1 MRDRE
6 IAIVGYSE
14 TKIELKSGRSVFD
27 LAGEAMA
34 DVLEQTGLD
43 RSVIDGL
50 AMSASFSDAGN
61 PFQGPMM
68 AGYLGLELNWTQTTD
83 MGGGS
88 VTGNVARASAAIR
101 AGLCDTVLVLAA
113 DAEST
118 ENRGN
123 VGLWRTEWQ
132 FPVGTMGPP
141 GYFGLLSTRYREQW
155 GLDDR
160 ALAKLAVTQRNHA
173 LMNDLACEKLRKP
186 LTAEEYLGSPMISTP
201 IRMLDCVMVC
211 DGANAVLVTST
222 KRARELGLKK
232 MVHPVGYG
240 ERLNFNEGNPLPDIT
255 LGGHTVAGP
264 KALAQAGLAPR
275 DIQMFH
281 PYDDFLIAIVMQFE
295 HIGFCKRGQGCQFVM
310 DTDLRYDGTLP
321 LNTGGGQ
328 ISAGQAGL
336 AGGGHNLVEA
346 VRQLFGDAGARQVR
360 NATNAM
366 VTGIG
371 WIPYARNWAANT
383 VLILEAA

>member
-1 MRDRE
+1 
-6 IAIVGYSE
+6 
-14 TKIELKSGRSVFD
+14 
-27 LAGEAMA
+27 
-34 DVLEQTGLD
+34 
-43 RSVIDGL
+43 
-50 AMSASFSDAGN
+50 MSASFSDAGN

-88 VTGNVARASAAIR
+88 VTGNVARAAAAIR
-101 AGLCDTVLVLAA
+101 AGLCDVVLVLAA

-118 ENRGN
+118 ENKGN

-155 GLDDR
+155 GLDDN

-173 LMNDLACEKLRKP
+173 LMNDLACDKLRKP

-240 ERLNFNEGNPLPDIT
+240 ERLNFDEGNPLPDIT

-264 KALAQAGLAPR
+264 KALAQAGLTPR

-310 DTDLRYDGTLP
+310 DTDLRYNGTLP

-360 NATNAM
+360 NARNAM